1 LFPDPAFL
9 FTAPAAAP
17 APLISCSCLLLL
29 LLTFY
34 AIFQVEDHSLKR
46 FLIWPL
52 LALTLLS
59 TSPLFAPQ
67 KNKAPA
73 VAPVFLT
80 RTATRREVR
89 RFAYGGTVTIIG
101 APKGSVTVEG
111 WPRSEVEVVADIELK
126 AETEAD
132 LDRLAAVNNFSFDED
147 TNHISILTI
156 GTHDRSYMKKTAKN
170 FPKNL
175 LNLPWKIDYKIKV
188 PAITDVEINAGHG
201 PVNVSALEGALR
213 LSALE
218 SETILTLGG
227 GVVSATVT
235 AGNVRFVVPVRSWRG
250 GGADIRIAAGVLNVE
265 LPPGFNGDIDADILR
280 TGKIVDNFGQ
290 LETRQKPGITEKVV
304 RARAGAGGAFFKFTV
319 GDGILNFV
327 KSGG

>member
-1 LFPDPAFL
+1 M
-9 FTAPAAAP
+9 
-17 APLISCSCLLLL
+17 
-29 LLTFY
+29 
-34 AIFQVEDHSLKR
+34 KR

-59 TSPLFAPQ
+59 TSPLFALQ

-80 RTATRREVR
+80 RTATRREIR

-101 APKGSVTVEG
+101 APKGSVTLEG

-235 AGNVRFVVPVRSWRG
+235 AGNLRFVVPVRSWRG
-250 GGADIRIAAGVLNVE
+250 GGADIRIATGVLNVE

-319 GDGILNFV
+319 GDGTLNFV